1 MICRENWKTKIII
14 VIFKFRKNINIV
26 PQVSSWIHKSEYG
39 IRLCEFS
46 GDQNKKR
53 EATKETK
60 GHLSQNKE
68 KSFYKDTLR
77 LCCL

>member
-46 GDQNKKR
+46 DDHI
-53 EATKETK
+53 E
-60 GHLSQNKE
+60 
-68 KSFYKDTLR
+68 
-77 LCCL
+77 